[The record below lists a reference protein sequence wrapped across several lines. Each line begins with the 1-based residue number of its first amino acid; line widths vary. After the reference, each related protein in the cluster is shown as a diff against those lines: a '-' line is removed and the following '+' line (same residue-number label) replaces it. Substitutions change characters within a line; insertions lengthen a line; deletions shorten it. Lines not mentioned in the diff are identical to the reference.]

1 MKKLL
6 SLVLA
11 IVLLAGMAVPASAA
25 NESPERDDSALTF
38 AEARQKGIP
47 YDKPLDQK
55 TRAEMIREGLLFYGG
70 TVPFNSNE
78 IGTQGAIT
86 GVLGYITSSGKTY
99 VYSGMGTGTQLGY
112 VTRREIVYVYS
123 FYQNYARIQFKNAKG
138 VLTDG
143 YINDDALYTPVYRW
157 ATR

>member
-47 YDKPLDQK
+47 YDKPIDQK
-55 TRAEMIREGLLFYGG
+55 NKRGNASGRTA
-70 TVPFNSNE
+70 
-78 IGTQGAIT
+78 
-86 GVLGYITSSGKTY
+86 VLWRNRS
-99 VYSGMGTGTQLGY
+99 
-112 VTRREIVYVYS
+112 
-123 FYQNYARIQFKNAKG
+123 A
-138 VLTDG
+138 
-143 YINDDALYTPVYRW
+143 
-157 ATR
+157 